1 MHPLHDYIAKQL
13 AEKLKSKKVVVWYD
27 ARCEFVPFVEEMR
40 GGARS
45 SASAGLVIIDSIVA
59 KLSDYDGSMCELR
72 AIVEPFGSTDPP
84 EHLIVYIAGCE
95 RDRGGSMLMELE
107 KAGDC
112 FEWSL
117 KRLARNGLRQRYT
130 DGVIDEMLVPEKV
143 TYTDL
148 ARASSDSSSTE
159 PPSILKAIF
168 HAAYGQDGILAS
180 CLVSD

>member
-1 MHPLHDYIAKQL
+1 MHPLHDYIANQL
-13 AEKLKSKKVVVWYD
+13 AEKLKSKKIIVWYD
-27 ARCEFVPFVEEMR
+27 ARCEFVPFIEELR
-40 GGARS
+40 GDVRS
-45 SASAGLVIIDSIVA
+45 SGSAASVIIDGIA
-59 KLSDYDGSMCELR
+59 TKLADYDGSMFELR
-72 AIVEPFGSTDPP
+72 AIVEPLVNDDTP
-84 EHLIVYIAGCE
+84 EHVIIYIPGCE
-95 RDRGGSMLMELE
+95 RDRQGSVLMELE

-112 FEWSL
+112 VEWSL
-117 KRLARNGLRQRYT
+117 KRLSRNVLRQRYT
-130 DGVIDEMLVPEKV
+130 DGVIDEMLAPEKV